1 MVSVMLWLVS
11 DYWQSLAAFCVF
23 ALFHSFGARE
33 PFKDAL
39 ARWTSP
45 FFVARFWR
53 LLYCFISIIWY
64 YQLIGML
71 HWGWHPENDFWLI
84 DYPDGLWQT
93 ITSIHL
99 GSIALLYAAFLQSD
113 YLEFMGLKQAWRGL
127 VVWLGWPEPRSSPKQ
142 FGAQRLEIHGVYG
155 WLRHPMLAGGLFFL
169 MTNGP
174 SLNNLI
180 FVPMYALY
188 MVIGSHYEERR
199 LIQIFG
205 QDYLTYRDHVGAFLP
220 RLWSLRPIQERP

>member
-1 MVSVMLWLVS
+1 MVSVILWLVS

-45 FFVARFWR
+45 FFVAHFWR
-53 LLYCFISIIWY
+53 LLYCFVSIIWY

-93 ITSIHL
+93 ITAIHL

-113 YLEFMGLKQAWRGL
+113 YLEFMGLKQAWRGV
-127 VVWLGWPEPRSSPKQ
+127 VVWLGWPEPRSSLKQ

-180 FVPMYALY
+180 FIPMYALY

-220 RLWSLRPIQERP
+220 RLWSLRPI